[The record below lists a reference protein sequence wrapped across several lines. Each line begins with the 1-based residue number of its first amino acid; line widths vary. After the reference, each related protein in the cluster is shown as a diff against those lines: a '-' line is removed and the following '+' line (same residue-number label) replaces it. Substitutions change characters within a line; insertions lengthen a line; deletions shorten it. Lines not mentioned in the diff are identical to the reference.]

1 MDDEWW
7 AGSTG
12 GDVATEIKGFTDVVN
27 DTIGIFVPEAE
38 VAQIGTSG
46 IHNAHEIADGVTS
59 LGVLETYSKENADAA
74 AKQAGAEVFAKYGG
88 QVGSIT
94 KLLLD
99 TADYAK
105 TKDNAEQYRETVQ
118 AQVRQINET
127 LKTLDDKRKAAVEK
141 MDAYQQIVSG
151 IDMLC
156 ANKSSKPESVAPA
169 VPAPN

>member
-1 MDDEWW
+1 M
-7 AGSTG
+7 
-12 GDVATEIKGFTDVVN
+12 
-27 DTIGIFVPEAE
+27 
-38 VAQIGTSG
+38 
-46 IHNAHEIADGVTS
+46 
-59 LGVLETYSKENADAA
+59 ETYSKENADAA